1 MITLIYPITCYTVRY
16 YRYYLYYG
24 ALRRRSGAVCGD
36 GAVEERSGG
45 GAVLWS
51 CGGVGVVGIVAA
63 AGIGGSDVGAV
74 PITAI
79 TPLQHYRGVMECNGC
94 NAM

>member
-24 ALRRRSGAVCGD
+24 AAAVLRRRSGA
-36 GAVEERSGG
+36 AEERCGVRRQSGG

-51 CGGVGVVGIVAA
+51 CGGVGIVGIAAA

-74 PITAI
+74 PITPLHHYTI
-79 TPLQHYRGVMECNGC
+79 TGV
-94 NAM
+94 